1 MRCYPNEQR
10 YLITIAVRHQRL
22 GFAELNQDTVKPM
35 TIFLSIAF
43 CLSLAEILLGYW
55 ADRSAVTA
63 RINGT
68 NGLPILVALIVSAG
82 GSLAVAVIAGLFGGW
97 AMLGWVLLFAIP
109 YHIILGTLLISRLQS
124 LATRASRAE
133 AANSKQFADM
143 FKKPGK
149 P

>member
-1 MRCYPNEQR
+1 MLPLHLPQ
-10 YLITIAVRHQRL
+10 HRL
-22 GFAELNQDTVKPM
+22 GCAEFNQDTHKRM

-43 CLSLAEILLGYW
+43 CLSLAVILLGYW

-63 RINGT
+63 RINGA
-68 NGLPILVALIVSAG
+68 NGLPILVTLIVSAG
-82 GSLAVAVIAGLFGGW
+82 GSLAVAVIAGVFGGW

-124 LATRASRAE
+124 LATRVSRAD
-133 AANSKQFADM
+133 AASSKKFAEM

-149 P
+149 PQA

>member
-1 MRCYPNEQR
+1 MH
-10 YLITIAVRHQRL
+10 VRPHRL
-22 GFAELNQDTVKPM
+22 GCAESNQDTDKRM

-43 CLSLAEILLGYW
+43 CLSLAVILLGYW

-63 RINGT
+63 RISGA

-82 GSLAVAVIAGLFGGW
+82 GSLAVAAIAGLFGGW
-97 AMLGWVLLFAIP
+97 AMVGWVLLFAIP

-124 LATRASRAE
+124 LAARASRAE
-133 AANSKQFADM
+133 VANSKKFADM

-149 P
+149 PKA